1 MEKEDAMTEDRMTLQ
16 EEYSKLLLFFNW
28 AIQESF
34 EGTDLSGADI
44 QAQAIA
50 LGLAKGEPYD
60 PKVHGLATHCEEGD
74 RWVRLL
80 VDRYGVPPLPL
91 DCRHVGP

>member
-1 MEKEDAMTEDRMTLQ
+1 MGKEDTMTEDRMTLQ
-16 EEYSKLLLFFNW
+16 DEYSKLLLFFNW
-28 AIQESF
+28 VMQEAF
-34 EGTDLSGADI
+34 EGHDLSGADV
-44 QAQAIA
+44 QERAIA
-50 LGLAKGEPYD
+50 LGLAKGELYD

-80 VDRYGVPPLPL
+80 VERYGVPPLPP